1 MLSLSKIARTL
12 ARELEG
18 IQPRL
23 LLLAALGSL
32 LPRHSFFRVRAHL
45 LRLAGF
51 EMGRGVLV
59 ATIPK
64 LSISRGG
71 SGRLVVGERT
81 FINVDCHIDLSE
93 AVTLG
98 RCVGIGQE
106 VMILTASHRIG
117 SSQCRIGDL
126 IIAPVHIDDGAWIG
140 ARSLILP
147 GVTIGAGSV
156 VAAGAIVTRD
166 VPPNA
171 LVAGVPARVIR
182 ELPSQPPEI
191 PLASHERA

>member
-1 MLSLSKIARTL
+1 MLSLSKIGRTL
-12 ARELEG
+12 AHELKS

-23 LLLAALGSL
+23 LFLAAFGSL
-32 LPRHSFFRVRAHL
+32 LPRHSCFRVRADL

-51 EMGRGVLV
+51 EIGHGVLV

-71 SGRLVVGERT
+71 RGRLVVGERS
-81 FINVDCHIDLSE
+81 FINVDCLIDLSE
-93 AVTLG
+93 AVTVG

-117 SSQCRIGDL
+117 SRECRIGDL
-126 IIAPVHIDDGAWIG
+126 TIAPVCIGDGAWIG
-140 ARSLILP
+140 ARSVILA
-147 GVTIGAGSV
+147 GVTIGSGSV
-156 VAAGAIVTRD
+156 VAAGAAVTRD

-171 LVAGVPARVIR
+171 LVAGVPARLIR
-182 ELPSQPPEI
+182 ELPSQPPQAL
-191 PLASHERA
+191 PASRERA